1 MPGLVLG
8 EGEGKKSHLKCN
20 LLFFFWGGESVKMR
34 YMIFFVAMCLL
45 LSVRCE
51 GDETRNQCFFC
62 CCSLPYRDPGSP
74 SEDGHGT

>member
-1 MPGLVLG
+1 
-8 EGEGKKSHLKCN
+8 
-20 LLFFFWGGESVKMR
+20 MR